1 MKKTVQIVS
10 LSVVLLMVFSI
21 QGWSQSAPAEALKNV
36 TIHTA
41 DGNTIQDGT
50 IVWRDGVITD
60 VGDNINVPFDAYV
73 YDGGDSLHVY
83 PGFID
88 GLAQWGSPDVEENV
102 STPEVPGDPAYDRA
116 GIQPQRSPSDLIQD
130 DKIFTEA
137 AKMGF
142 TAANLGLKGQMLPG
156 QTDLFLIS
164 EESTAD
170 NLLHGGI
177 GIFAQFEE
185 AQGQA
190 YPSTT
195 MGVMNQFRQLFN
207 DAKALQQHEQ
217 YFASLSSNY
226 PAPKKDKVL
235 EALFPVMD
243 NEQPFY
249 FVVDTEEN
257 IERVFWLQDDLGFD
271 VVIVSGKEAY
281 KQADA
286 LKERDIPVL
295 ASVDLPEEPEWQKAD
310 EDKDQPEV
318 TEEMRIF
325 RDKQLEAYKA
335 DIENISK
342 LINSG
347 VQVGY
352 ASNGLELKDIT
363 KNLKTLQEEGGLSD
377 TETLQLMTQSTANIL
392 GYGEKLGD
400 IKSGRLANFTVFT
413 EPFMD
418 EESKAVYSVSNG
430 SVTEFESESSGE

>member
-1 MKKTVQIVS
+1 M
-10 LSVVLLMVFSI
+10 
-21 QGWSQSAPAEALKNV
+21 AN
-36 TIHTA
+36 
-41 DGNTIQDGT
+41 
-50 IVWRDGVITD
+50 
-60 VGDNINVPFDAYV
+60 
-73 YDGGDSLHVY
+73 
-83 PGFID
+83 
-88 GLAQWGSPDVEENV
+88 WGSPDVKENV
-102 STPEVPGDPAYDRA
+102 STPETPGNPEYSRA
-116 GIQPQRSPSDLIQD
+116 GIQPQRSPSDVLED
-130 DKIFTEA
+130 DEVFSEA
-137 AKMGF
+137 SKMGF

-164 EESTAD
+164 EESTAN
-170 NLLHGGI
+170 NLLHGGT
-177 GIFAQFEE
+177 GVLAQFEE

-217 YFASLSSNY
+217 YFASVSSNY
-226 PAPKKDKVL
+226 PAPKKNKVL

-249 FVVDTEEN
+249 FLADTEEN

-271 VVIVSGKEAY
+271 AVIVSGKEAY
-281 KQADA
+281 KKVDA
-286 LKERDIPVL
+286 LKERGIPVL
-295 ASVDLPEEPEWQKAD
+295 ASVDLPEEPEWRTTD
-310 EDKDQPEV
+310 EDEDQPEV

-347 VQVGY
+347 VKVGY

-363 KNLKTLQEEGGLSD
+363 KNLKILQEEGGLSE
-377 TETLQLMTQSTANIL
+377 TETLQLMTQSTADIL

-400 IKSGRLANFTVFT
+400 IRSGRIANFTAFT

-418 EESKAVYSVSNG
+418 EEAKAVYSVSNG